1 MINYIETIQEATEGP
16 RVVTRHYPDC
26 VNDFLR
32 WQVGIYTARPV
43 EEPLYETI
51 YDEKGNPILTESDA
65 IQHRLIGYETNPTV
79 FVKVF
84 HLLGF
89 GADLKIATA
98 AASPKLAALAA

>member
-1 MINYIETIQEATEGP
+1 MINYIETIQEATGGP

-26 VNDFLR
+26 INDFLQ

-43 EEPLYETI
+43 EEPLYETL
-51 YDEKGNPILTESDA
+51 YDEQGQPILTESDA
-65 IQHRLIGYETNPTV
+65 IQHRLIGYETNPIV

-89 GADLKIATA
+89 GENLKIAA
-98 AASPKLAALAA
+98 AAAAPKLAAFAA